1 MGLELIMFRVFWFYL
16 PVLRE
21 WGVLLFLG
29 LITISSITGMMILAW
44 IVVGYGEEM
53 IMF

>member
-1 MGLELIMFRVFWFYL
+1 MGLELIIFRVFWFYL

-29 LITISSITGMMILAW
+29 LITISSITGIIMLAW
-44 IVVGYGEEM
+44 VVVSYGEE
-53 IMF
+53 IVIF